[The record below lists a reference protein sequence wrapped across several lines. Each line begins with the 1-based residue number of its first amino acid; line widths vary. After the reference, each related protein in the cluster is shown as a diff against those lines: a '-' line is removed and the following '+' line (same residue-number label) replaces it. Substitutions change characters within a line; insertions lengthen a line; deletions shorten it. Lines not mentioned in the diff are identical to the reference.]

1 MGRPDLDYARLV
13 RHLSDRLAALESK
26 NEDLER
32 RVGNMF
38 REATVTKVDA
48 ETGMAEVDA
57 DGLPSDMV
65 PWITRAGKQKEWDPP
80 TEGERVV
87 LFNPTG
93 EPGLGMIMHG
103 GFSNKFPQNHNKAG
117 EHKRSVGDDVA
128 TTTTDKD
135 KTTKTKKVTVSQNED
150 NHRLQVGKVD
160 IIADLEKNVIKAGS
174 TLFGTL
180 SDKNVSQAL
189 KTIIKQKLMVASGG
203 LLS

>member
-1 MGRPDLDYARLV
+1 MGREDLDAQRLI

-32 RVGNMF
+32 RVTNMF

-65 PWITRAGKQKEWDPP
+65 PWITRAGAQKEWDPP

-103 GFSNKFPQNHNKAG
+103 GFSNKFPPNHNKAG
-117 EHKRSVGDDVA
+117 EHKRSVGDDVS

-135 KTTKTKKVTVSQNED
+135 KVTKTKKVTVSQNED

-160 IIADLEKNVIKAGS
+160 IIADLEKNIIKAGS

-180 SDKNVSQAL
+180 PDKNVSQAL

>member
-1 MGRPDLDYARLV
+1 MPRPDLDSARLI

-32 RVGNMF
+32 RMTNMF
-38 REATVTKVDA
+38 REATVKKVDP

-103 GFSNKFPQNHNKAG
+103 GFSNKFPPNHNKLG
-117 EHKRSVGDDVA
+117 EHKRSVGDDVN

-135 KTTKTKKVTVSQNED
+135 KITKTKKVTVSQNED

-160 IIADLEKNVIKAGS
+160 IIADLEKNIIKAGS

-180 SDKNVSQAL
+180 PDKNVSQAP

>member
-1 MGRPDLDYARLV
+1 MSSERDFARLMRFV
-13 RHLSDRLAALESK
+13 ETEFAELRSR
-26 NEDLER
+26 NEELER
-32 RVGNMF
+32 RVSNMF

-57 DGLPSDMV
+57 DGLASDMV

-117 EHKRSVGDDVA
+117 EHKRSVGDDVS

-135 KTTKTKKVTVSQNED
+135 KVSRTKKVVVSQNED
-150 NHRLQVGKVD
+150 NHDLKVGDKVSVV
-160 IIADLEKNVIKAGS
+160 ADLEKNIIKAGS
-174 TLFGTL
+174 TLLGTL
-180 SDKNVSQAL
+180 PDKNVSQAL
-189 KTIIKQKLMVASGG
+189 KTIIKQKLFVASGG
-203 LLS
+203 LIG

>member
-1 MGRPDLDYARLV
+1 MGREDLDAQRLI

-32 RVGNMF
+32 RVTNMF

-65 PWITRAGKQKEWDPP
+65 PWITRAGAQKEWDPP

-103 GFSNKFPQNHNKAG
+103 GFSNKFPPNHNRAG
-117 EHKRSVGDDVA
+117 EHKRSVGDKVH
-128 TTTTDKD
+128 TTTTQDSK
-135 KTTKTKKVTVSQNED
+135 KTETEKVTRTQHADHDVVSVGETSFAAYD
-150 NHRLQVGKVD
+150 GKVVSD
-160 IIADLEKNVIKAGS
+160 SAKTVVRSKLRVACGDASVGS
-174 TLFGTL
+174 
-180 SDKNVSQAL
+180 A
-189 KTIIKQKLMVASGG
+189 
-203 LLS
+203 